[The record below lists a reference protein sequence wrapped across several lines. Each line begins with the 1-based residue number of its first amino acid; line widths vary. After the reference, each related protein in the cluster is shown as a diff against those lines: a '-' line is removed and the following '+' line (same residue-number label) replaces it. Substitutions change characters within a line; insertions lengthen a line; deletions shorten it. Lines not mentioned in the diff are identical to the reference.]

1 LSSRWPSRSSSTT
14 TVCTRGVAGGAA
26 FGVAGD
32 GRAARSAAARRRLE
46 SASRFVAEV
55 RVFIE
60 KIFRKLLC

>member
-1 LSSRWPSRSSSTT
+1 
-14 TVCTRGVAGGAA
+14 VASAGAA
-26 FGVAGD
+26 GSAAAGR
-32 GRAARSAAARRRLE
+32 GGRSAAPRRRLE